1 MLFCCSGFRWKE
13 GDYTG
18 RMFDRVQ
25 TTNMHFSY
33 NEHHDTF
40 FQKATLF
47 GAWPKGQGTEFSN
60 RGFIFNQN
68 ETDWK
73 TTCEEIIVNGVS
85 IGQEPPWWPT
95 LGLSGIFSLK
105 KELKISAQNGILT
118 SRCINRLILV
128 TLQFQFFAIF

>member
-1 MLFCCSGFRWKE
+1 
-13 GDYTG
+13 
-18 RMFDRVQ
+18 MFDRVQ

-33 NEHHDTF
+33 NEKQDTF

-73 TTCEEIIVNGVS
+73 TTCGEILVSNVS
-85 IGQEPPWWPT
+85 IGLQPPWWPT
-95 LGLSGIFSLK
+95 LGHAKIEAIIK
-105 KELKISAQNGILT
+105 KPDGAPDFWVSPLTGSNRTVVLIRVSSAK
-118 SRCINRLILV
+118 NRKSIRV
-128 TLQFQFFAIF
+128 GRKVG